1 MKGTNKAGRK
11 PKGWKPLKSLKV
23 KKKKITL
30 TFDKNVKGDLK
41 DIMMKIKDSQAD
53 QQADQQGDQQED

>member
-41 DIMMKIKDSQAD
+41 DIMMKIKPAPAD
-53 QQADQQGDQQED
+53 QPADQQGD

>member
-41 DIMMKIKDSQAD
+41 DVMMKIKPAPAD
-53 QQADQQGDQQED
+53 QPADQQGD

>member
-1 MKGTNKAGRK
+1 MNKAGRK
-11 PKGWKPLKSLKV
+11 PKGWKPPQSLKV

-41 DIMMKIKDSQAD
+41 DVMMKIKPAPAD
-53 QQADQQGDQQED
+53 QPADQQGDQQGD

>member
-41 DIMMKIKDSQAD
+41 DVMMKIKPAPAD
-53 QQADQQGDQQED
+53 QPADQQGDQQGD

>member
-53 QQADQQGDQQED
+53 QQGDQQED

>member
-41 DIMMKIKDSQAD
+41 DIMMKIKDSQAE
-53 QQADQQGDQQED
+53 QQAAPQGEQPEA